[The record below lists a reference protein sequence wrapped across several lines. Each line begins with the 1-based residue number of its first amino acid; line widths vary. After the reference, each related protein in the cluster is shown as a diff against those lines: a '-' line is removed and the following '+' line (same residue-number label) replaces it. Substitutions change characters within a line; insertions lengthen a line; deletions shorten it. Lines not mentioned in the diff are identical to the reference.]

1 MIGFMISV
9 CDYLIV
15 FILNIGLE
23 GSRKRISVKVL
34 GLRVGSLLAI
44 RDL

>member
-15 FILNIGLE
+15 FILNIGVGVIKKE
-23 GSRKRISVKVL
+23 NISESVGVQSRLIISY
-34 GLRVGSLLAI
+34 
-44 RDL
+44 